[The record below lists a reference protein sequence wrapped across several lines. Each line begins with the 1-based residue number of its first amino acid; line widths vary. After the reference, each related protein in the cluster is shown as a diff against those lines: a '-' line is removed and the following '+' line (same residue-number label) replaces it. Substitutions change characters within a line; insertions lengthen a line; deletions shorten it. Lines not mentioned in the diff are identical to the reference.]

1 MRSHPCQAL
10 CLAYG
15 ILAKKIDIAPDL
27 MELDITQ
34 CRFDEYKNKVHWA
47 DLSGLSQFQ
56 PLREFRIKV
65 ISYNVIYS

>member
-34 CRFDEYKNKVHWA
+34 CRFDEYKNKSA
-47 DLSGLSQFQ
+47 LG
-56 PLREFRIKV
+56 
-65 ISYNVIYS
+65 